1 MPILLC
7 VGLLLNHTR
16 TLGEIFMGRKLSS
29 SAKKQE
35 GLFLL
40 SLPDCISLSENGG
53 CSLLK
58 LKICQGINCPFMRSK
73 NELKNI
79 TRYWEARLSSLD
91 EEKQE
96 RISRMYYGGKMPWL
110 GGSED

>member
-1 MPILLC
+1 
-7 VGLLLNHTR
+7 
-16 TLGEIFMGRKLSS
+16 
-29 SAKKQE
+29 
-35 GLFLL
+35 
-40 SLPDCISLSENGG
+40 
-53 CSLLK
+53 
-58 LKICQGINCPFMRSK
+58 MRSK

>member
-1 MPILLC
+1 
-7 VGLLLNHTR
+7 
-16 TLGEIFMGRKLSS
+16 MGRKLSS

-96 RISRMYYGGKMPWL
+96 RISRMY
-110 GGSED
+110 

>member
-1 MPILLC
+1 MRGFIIKPYA
-7 VGLLLNHTR
+7 N
-16 TLGEIFMGRKLSS
+16 LGRNFMGRKLSS

-79 TRYWEARLSSLD
+79 TRYWEARLSSLG